1 MFMQMKAFEIIGFAG
16 DAMSLI
22 MQALDELA
30 DNKFDEANQRIQE
43 AKLEINKAHQVQTD
57 LLMKGFKEDSVQEPV
72 SLIMVHA
79 QDHLMNAMLA
89 IQLVE
94 KLIKIQKKNS

>member
-1 MFMQMKAFEIIGFAG
+1 MQMKAFEIIGFAG

-89 IQLVE
+89 MQLVE
-94 KLIKIQKKNS
+94 KMIKIQRKNG

>member
-1 MFMQMKAFEIIGFAG
+1 MKAFEIIGFAG

-94 KLIKIQKKNS
+94 KLIKIHKKNS

>member
-1 MFMQMKAFEIIGFAG
+1 MQMKAFEMIGFAG

-22 MQALDELA
+22 MQALDDLA
-30 DNKFDEANQRIQE
+30 DNKFDEASQRVQE

-57 LLMKGFKEDSVQEPV
+57 LLMKGFKEDSVEEPV

-89 IQLVE
+89 MQLVE
-94 KLIKIQKKNS
+94 KIIKIQKRNS

>member
-1 MFMQMKAFEIIGFAG
+1 MQMKAFEIIAFAG

>member
-1 MFMQMKAFEIIGFAG
+1 MQMKAFEIIGFAG

>member
-1 MFMQMKAFEIIGFAG
+1 MKAFEIIGFAG

>member
-1 MFMQMKAFEIIGFAG
+1 MQMNAFEMIGYAG

-22 MQALDELA
+22 MSALDDLA
-30 DNKFDEANQRIQE
+30 ENRLNEASQKIQE
-43 AKLEINKAHQVQTD
+43 AKLEINKAHQVQTE
-57 LLMKGFKEDSVQEPV
+57 LLMKDFKEENTPNQV

-89 IQLVE
+89 MQLVE
-94 KLIKIQKKNS
+94 KIIKIQRRNG

>member
-1 MFMQMKAFEIIGFAG
+1 MQMKAFEIIGFAG

-30 DNKFDEANQRIQE
+30 DNKFDEASQRIQE

-89 IQLVE
+89 MQLVE

>member
-1 MFMQMKAFEIIGFAG
+1 MQMKAFEIIGFAG

-30 DNKFDEANQRIQE
+30 DNKFDEASQRIQE

-94 KLIKIQKKNS
+94 KLIKIHRKNS